1 MDMLESGGG
10 GEGELVSPKINLH
23 FLKITVHVII
33 FSSSYICAT
42 HVLLSHFNKIVWKI
56 NNISWDF
63 RVCLSPSHLVL

>member
-1 MDMLESGGG
+1 MEMLESGGG

-56 NNISWDF
+56 NIA
-63 RVCLSPSHLVL
+63 LSERSAVFYFWYK